1 MINANSPMFTA
12 KRIST
17 HFQIQINCRADDVF
31 ALACPKEELKWIDH
45 WQYEMI
51 FSESGKNENNCI
63 FKEKMSGLF
72 VLNEPG
78 MKTVWHTT
86 LYDRS
91 ARIFH
96 SLLIFG
102 DVATAKLEFDVT
114 DSDQEGVKANWR
126 LTFTTLNDRGNQLAD
141 AELKERLFG
150 MLNFLGESAK
160 HYLETGNMLKVG

>member
-1 MINANSPMFTA
+1 MFTA

-17 HFQIQINCRADDVF
+17 HFQITIDCQADDVF

-45 WQYEMI
+45 WQYDMI
-51 FSESGKNENNCI
+51 FSESGKNETNCI

-72 VLNEPG
+72 VVNEPG
-78 MKTVWHTT
+78 METIWHTT
-86 LYDRS
+86 LYDPI

-96 SLLIFG
+96 SLLLFG
-102 DVATAKLEFDVT
+102 DVATAKFEFAVT
-114 DSDQEGVKANWR
+114 ADSRESATADWG

-141 AELKERLFG
+141 EGLKERLFG